1 MTVMWKALEKDIRM
15 NLKFLHQAINIVFVS
30 YQVSSEVGIIW
41 SAGRRN
47 P

>member
-1 MTVMWKALEKDIRM
+1 MTVMWKALEKDICM
-15 NLKFLHQAINIVFVS
+15 NLKFLDPAVNIVFVS
-30 YQVSSEVGIIW
+30 YQVSSEVGMIW